1 MKTSERK
8 YTVFFW
14 LGIIII
20 LALNLLL
27 WLYVN
32 QVEDRFANEL
42 KVRLISSNRYIG
54 RIIDN
59 ELLNRIIPGERNSL
73 EYISIQ
79 QQIETI
85 RRQDTLQSILL
96 LSADGSILVS
106 SPELLSIQKEVSRR
120 TNSNFITALN
130 GRFNASDPEQI
141 NESWYMSAY
150 GPILDLDGFV
160 AGVLIVEAKA
170 AYFSTLDQLRNSL
183 IIFSII
189 NIIVISAIAVFLF
202 RQINKSLQYSVTL
215 RDQEHLV
222 QLGTMA
228 ASVAHEIRNPLGI
241 ISGSNELIKKKYG
254 KNNDE
259 IFNFIPAEIARLSQL
274 IENFLAFSRTPKIQ
288 KTEFLISTLFERIKI
303 GLVTQTVIDFATAP
317 KLSKDKIFAD
327 FNILEQ
333 AILNVLQN
341 AIEVSPVNE
350 RITVKAS
357 KSRNL
362 IIEIS
367 DHGPGIDKSIL
378 KDVFQPFFT
387 TKEKGTGLGLAIT
400 KRLVELS
407 GGNIDVKG
415 NTPNGTVFILTIPQ

>member
-160 AGVLIVEAKA
+160 AGVQIVEAKA

-259 IFNFIPAEIARLSQL
+259 I
-274 IENFLAFSRTPKIQ
+274 
-288 KTEFLISTLFERIKI
+288 
-303 GLVTQTVIDFATAP
+303 
-317 KLSKDKIFAD
+317 
-327 FNILEQ
+327 
-333 AILNVLQN
+333 
-341 AIEVSPVNE
+341 
-350 RITVKAS
+350 
-357 KSRNL
+357 
-362 IIEIS
+362 
-367 DHGPGIDKSIL
+367 
-378 KDVFQPFFT
+378 
-387 TKEKGTGLGLAIT
+387 
-400 KRLVELS
+400 
-407 GGNIDVKG
+407 
-415 NTPNGTVFILTIPQ
+415 

>member
-8 YTVFFW
+8 YTVLFW
-14 LGIIII
+14 GSILLI

-42 KVRLISSNRYIG
+42 KTRLLSTNRYIG
-54 RIIDN
+54 RIIDS

-73 EYISIQ
+73 EYISAQ

-96 LSADGSILVS
+96 LAVDGSILVS
-106 SPELLSIQKEVSRR
+106 SPEMLSIQKEVSRR
-120 TNSNFITALN
+120 ENSHFLDALS
-130 GRFNASDPEQI
+130 GRYSASGPEQI
-141 NESWYMSAY
+141 NDSWYMSAY

-160 AGVLIVEAKA
+160 SGVQIVEAKA
-170 AYFSTLDQLRNSL
+170 AYFSTLEQLRNSL
-183 IIFSII
+183 IVFSII
-189 NIIVISAIAVFLF
+189 NFIVISVIALFLF

-241 ISGSNELIKKKYG
+241 IAGSNELIKKKYG
-254 KNNDE
+254 NNNDE
-259 IFNFIPAEIARLSQL
+259 IFSFIPAEITRLSQL

-303 GLVTQTVIDFATAP
+303 GLQAEAAIEFVIDPRLT
-317 KLSKDKIFAD
+317 KEKILAD
-327 FNILEQ
+327 VNIMEQ
-333 AILNVLQN
+333 AILNILQN
-341 AIEVSPVNE
+341 AIEVSPAGEKIVVE
-350 RITVKAS
+350 AI
-357 KSRNL
+357 KSRFL
-362 IIEIS
+362 TIKIS
-367 DHGPGIDKSIL
+367 DQGPGIDTDIL
-378 KDVFQPFFT
+378 NDVFKPFFT

-407 GGNIDVKG
+407 GGTVSVQCGKA
-415 NTPNGTVFILTIPQ
+415 TGTIFFIRIPQ